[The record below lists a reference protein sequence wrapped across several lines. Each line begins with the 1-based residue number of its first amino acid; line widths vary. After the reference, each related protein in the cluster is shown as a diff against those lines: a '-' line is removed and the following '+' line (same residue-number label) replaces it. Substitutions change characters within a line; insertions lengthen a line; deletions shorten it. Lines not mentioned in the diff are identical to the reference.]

1 VVSRAHPSE
10 IGLSGVAGAL
20 ATHDPDEAGGVGV
33 RLGPADA
40 TPRSVRA
47 MTVPG
52 GVDVVGI
59 EAWDRLG
66 DEEELTFDVDD
77 AVLSV
82 DGERHMELQD
92 AHVAVRPVPEGPESS
107 DLMRRSTRSK
117 VGAVS
122 TWASDR
128 VVTRCVPTLRTRQHF
143 SPAPARRSRCAHPRH
158 DAVERLVVRVGV
170 EAHGHVDRFQ
180 WPSPGDP

>member
-1 VVSRAHPSE
+1 
-10 IGLSGVAGAL
+10 
-20 ATHDPDEAGGVGV
+20 
-33 RLGPADA
+33 
-40 TPRSVRA
+40 

-92 AHVAVRPVPEGPESS
+92 AHVAVRPVPEGP
-107 DLMRRSTRSK
+107 RI
-117 VGAVS
+117 
-122 TWASDR
+122 
-128 VVTRCVPTLRTRQHF
+128 LRF
-143 SPAPARRSRCAHPRH
+143 DAAF
-158 DAVERLVVRVGV
+158 DAVRGRGCFDVG
-170 EAHGHVDRFQ
+170 E
-180 WPSPGDP
+180 

>member
-1 VVSRAHPSE
+1 
-10 IGLSGVAGAL
+10 
-20 ATHDPDEAGGVGV
+20 
-33 RLGPADA
+33 
-40 TPRSVRA
+40 

-92 AHVAVRPVPEGPESS
+92 AHVAVRPVPEGP
-107 DLMRRSTRSK
+107 
-117 VGAVS
+117 
-122 TWASDR
+122 
-128 VVTRCVPTLRTRQHF
+128 
-143 SPAPARRSRCAHPRH
+143 
-158 DAVERLVVRVGV
+158 
-170 EAHGHVDRFQ
+170 
-180 WPSPGDP
+180 